1 MLFRESE
8 VTQSVA
14 WEEDVATLGA
24 QASLAGPAGHV
35 EAIVRKSAKALRNV
49 IQGMSDQELFHY
61 SAALARTGVPLM
73 AMSAATGAASSSDAS
88 EEAPDGLDE
97 AKTLVAPPVAPACS
111 GSSEAELAN
120 YSAIPPIATVENGD
134 MARALA
140 ISPPRRLLK

>member
-35 EAIVRKSAKALRNV
+35 DAIVRKSAKALRNV
-49 IQGMSDQELFHY
+49 IQGMSDQELLHY
-61 SAALARTGVPLM
+61 SAARTGVPLM

-97 AKTLVAPPVAPACS
+97 AKTLVTPPVAPACS
-111 GSSEAELAN
+111 GLSEAELAN
-120 YSAIPPIATVENGD
+120 YSAIPPIATVETVTWP
-134 MARALA
+134 A
-140 ISPPRRLLK
+140 P